1 MIPAITLCTIEDR
14 HLSRVAEI
22 EALCFAEPWSEAALG
37 LLTGEMGYG
46 VVAMNEDGQVL
57 GYGGM
62 LIAPDEGQITN
73 IAVHPSHRRLGVGH
87 ALLSALE
94 QEAQGRGLGQL
105 SLEVRVSNL
114 AAISLYERHG
124 FEAAGR
130 RRGFYRHPTEDGLV
144 MLLQL
149 SESN

>member
-1 MIPAITLCTIEDR
+1 MIPAVTVCPMESR
-14 HLSRVAEI
+14 HLSEVAEI
-22 EALCFAEPWSEAALG
+22 EALCFAEPWSANALR
-37 LLTGEMGYG
+37 LLTGESGFG
-46 VVAMNEDGQVL
+46 VVALNEEARIL

-73 IAVHPSHRRLGVGH
+73 IAVHPDHRRLGVGH
-87 ALLSALE
+87 AILSALE
-94 QEAQGRGLGQL
+94 QEALDRGLEQL

-144 MLLQL
+144 MLLHL